1 MDQHYISLLRISNER
16 MENMEWF
23 DEVKEMIA
31 IACGEKVDEVLELWE
46 RLKESL
52 KYIDLYEDINLT
64 KYNWNVPIKIVR
76 KSQVLNRKP
85 IMSVARSNC

>member
-1 MDQHYISLLRISNER
+1 
-16 MENMEWF
+16 MEWF